1 MKGAVDTGASLDEA
15 HLLARLGA
23 GDRQALEPL
32 YDRYG
37 AIVYG
42 FAIRFLGRIEEAEEI
57 TQDVFWR
64 LWKSPEAFDARRG
77 SLRTWL
83 VVVTRSRC
91 LDRLRAA
98 PREVPAEPYVAEQ
111 QVSSGHTPEVDAALA
126 QRRRRVT
133 DALRDL
139 PAEQREAVSLCFFQ
153 GLSHRDV
160 AERLGAPL
168 GTVKSRVRMGMAK
181 LKQHLAGLE
190 GES

>member
-1 MKGAVDTGASLDEA
+1 VSGSAGDAGSPLDDA
-15 HLLARLGA
+15 QLLSRLGT

-42 FAIRFLGRIEEAEEI
+42 FAIRLLGRIEEAEEI

-64 LWKSPEAFDARRG
+64 LWKSPQAYDPSRG

-98 PREVPAEPYVAEQ
+98 PREVPAEPHVAEQ
-111 QVSSGHTPEVDAALA
+111 FSSGHTPEVDAALA
-126 QRRRRVT
+126 QRRRRVK

-139 PAEQREAVSLCFFQ
+139 PAEQREAVSLCFFH

-160 AERLGAPL
+160 SERLGAPL
-168 GTVKSRVRMGMAK
+168 GTVKSRIKMGMAK
-181 LKQHLAGLE
+181 LKHRLAGLE